1 MNNEHH
7 EIQPKTIFQ
16 TIINTPLTDQDKE
29 VLMFLY
35 QPIIGANALCLYL
48 TLLSEINSTTGQS
61 DSLFHVDIITTT
73 DMGIKQIM
81 QARKKLEGIGLLDT
95 FVKEDIE
102 LGFNYIYQLNHP
114 ETAIRFFKDEILSIT
129 LLNVV
134 GQRKFNKL
142 FEQFQPK
149 EINLAGYENIS
160 ADFKEIYLFNEEQVL
175 SQQEFIQTIHHQLKK
190 SRPKRELTVDSETF
204 DWNFFLTQLTNFGI
218 QLPEDEAD
226 FKKMV
231 LLYHQS
237 LGIDEFEM
245 ANLAAKSFDY
255 YTNQINSQEL
265 KKQINQAFYPQKK
278 QRKIDPFYKDMK
290 LSEEEK
296 SSYRYNSLKQME
308 NFSDADIAVV
318 MESEKFAPEIYL
330 TMVKEACN
338 LFPTNIEKYNVRFLV
353 EHSKL
358 PNSVINIL
366 IHFVIV
372 IEKKTTFESEHASKI
387 ANDWAKEKICS
398 PEEAIIYV
406 KHRQKEKQTKMNT
419 KKPFYKGKQQ
429 HIRKEILPDWVENPI
444 KEKKLSKEKKAALD
458 RQIQEFLNRGGES

>member
-190 SRPKRELTVDSETF
+190 
-204 DWNFFLTQLTNFGI
+204 
-218 QLPEDEAD
+218 
-226 FKKMV
+226 
-231 LLYHQS
+231 
-237 LGIDEFEM
+237 
-245 ANLAAKSFDY
+245 
-255 YTNQINSQEL
+255 
-265 KKQINQAFYPQKK
+265 
-278 QRKIDPFYKDMK
+278 
-290 LSEEEK
+290 
-296 SSYRYNSLKQME
+296 
-308 NFSDADIAVV
+308 VV
-318 MESEKFAPEIYL
+318 
-330 TMVKEACN
+330 
-338 LFPTNIEKYNVRFLV
+338 
-353 EHSKL
+353 
-358 PNSVINIL
+358 
-366 IHFVIV
+366 
-372 IEKKTTFESEHASKI
+372 
-387 ANDWAKEKICS
+387 
-398 PEEAIIYV
+398 
-406 KHRQKEKQTKMNT
+406 QKE
-419 KKPFYKGKQQ
+419 
-429 HIRKEILPDWVENPI
+429 
-444 KEKKLSKEKKAALD
+444 S
-458 RQIQEFLNRGGES
+458 